1 MSGLCVIRGVDTR
14 STGAVGVSGVTR
26 AVRAQDV
33 RPLCESWAVWAD
45 NRLSGIAAAWK
56 AAVAAPPVTAVPSG
70 ATAPFV
76 FFFSFFFPFFAC
88 SLRRLPRDF
97 SISHPTQ
104 AYLFSVQGAHQGRA
118 SSVRRNPRSYLWTSS

>member
-1 MSGLCVIRGVDTR
+1 MCCLRNIIIVCLGYAHAVHQWTVVSGLCVIRGVDTR

-56 AAVAAPPVTAVPSG
+56 AAVA
-70 ATAPFV
+70 
-76 FFFSFFFPFFAC
+76 
-88 SLRRLPRDF
+88 SLP
-97 SISHPTQ
+97 
-104 AYLFSVQGAHQGRA
+104 
-118 SSVRRNPRSYLWTSS
+118 